1 MYRKHL
7 LTVWENENFH
17 FWPTDRK
24 RESERKRETERQTV
38 GRKLLKCFSVLL
50 GCGKIEIVAKC
61 CRHHFYWFPLHT
73 NLLLFGLICFLC
85 ISFCCS
91 SCCFQLRQRK
101 EGSKTL
107 LSIIIYYC
115 FVASFVHRRFV
126 FSHFGI
132 YFRSVWKNEKRKHWR
147 RIQRK
152 NEMRRR
158 RAWAITFWD
167 DWMKIA
173 FISYWCHY
181 ARSRKKLSK
190 SNQKEIHIY
199 LI

>member
-24 RESERKRETERQTV
+24 RESERDKPWD
-38 GRKLLKCFSVLL
+38 GNCWNASPFCLAAAKLKLWPNVVAIIFIDFLYILTYFYLVWSASSASLSPSLCCF
-50 GCGKIEIVAKC
+50 
-61 CRHHFYWFPLHT
+61 
-73 NLLLFGLICFLC
+73 
-85 ISFCCS
+85 

-158 RAWAITFWD
+158 RAWAITCWD

-173 FISYWCHY
+173 FICYWCHY
-181 ARSRKKLSK
+181 ARSRKKLTK
-190 SNQKEIHIY
+190 SNQKQIHIY